1 MIPSLY
7 WLMYIR
13 ISNNTT
19 WRFIITSIRKL
30 KGEIN
35 IQKDVS
41 IQIEKDQVES
51 GENLNGVVRINY
63 TGRFDSLVINS
74 QIENSSDVFKYVNLD
89 GKKINHPY
97 ARLSLLKQDIL
108 DDRKVEFTVTT
119 IHIPPN
125 DISNAKFRVS
135 IIQEHKEITSDMAY
149 LKILKKN

>member
-1 MIPSLY
+1 MKIYYNFYPQ
-7 WLMYIR
+7 
-13 ISNNTT
+13 T
-19 WRFIITSIRKL
+19 
-30 KGEIN
+30 KGGIN

-74 QIENSSDVFKYVNLD
+74 QIENSSDVFKYVKLD

-108 DDRKVEFTVTT
+108 DVRKVEFTVTT
-119 IHIPPN
+119 IHIPSN

-135 IIQEHKEITSDMAY
+135 IIQEHKEITSDIAH
-149 LKILKKN
+149 LKILKKKLG

>member
-1 MIPSLY
+1 MKIYYNFYPQ
-7 WLMYIR
+7 
-13 ISNNTT
+13 T
-19 WRFIITSIRKL
+19 
-30 KGEIN
+30 KGGIN

-74 QIENSSDVFKYVNLD
+74 QIENSSDVFEYVNLD

-108 DDRKVEFTVTT
+108 DVRKVEFTVTT

-125 DISNAKFRVS
+125 NISNAKFRAS
-135 IIQEHKEITSDMAY
+135 IIQEHKEITSDIAY
-149 LKILKKN
+149 LKILKKTSLD

>member
-1 MIPSLY
+1 MKIYYNFYPQA
-7 WLMYIR
+7 
-13 ISNNTT
+13 
-19 WRFIITSIRKL
+19 
-30 KGEIN
+30 KGGIN

-51 GENLNGVVRINY
+51 AEDLNGVLRNNY
-63 TGRFDSLVINS
+63 TGRIDSPVINS
-74 QIENSSDVFKYVNLD
+74 QIEYTSDVCKYVNLD

-108 DDRKVEFTVTT
+108 DVRKVEFTVTT

-135 IIQEHKEITSDMAY
+135 IIQEHKEITSDIAY

>member
-1 MIPSLY
+1 MKIYYNFYPQ
-7 WLMYIR
+7 
-13 ISNNTT
+13 T
-19 WRFIITSIRKL
+19 
-30 KGEIN
+30 KGGIN

-74 QIENSSDVFKYVNLD
+74 QIENSSDVFKYVYLD

-108 DDRKVEFTVTT
+108 DVTKVEFTVTT
-119 IHIPPN
+119 IHIPSN

-135 IIQEHKEITSDMAY
+135 IIQEHKEITSDIAY
-149 LKILKKN
+149 LKILKKTSLD

>member
-1 MIPSLY
+1 MKIYYNFYPQ
-7 WLMYIR
+7 
-13 ISNNTT
+13 T
-19 WRFIITSIRKL
+19 KE
-30 KGEIN
+30 GIN

-74 QIENSSDVFKYVNLD
+74 QIENSSDVFKYINLD

-97 ARLSLLKQDIL
+97 ARLSLLKQDIP
-108 DDRKVEFTVTT
+108 DVSKVEFTVTT
-119 IHIPPN
+119 MHIPSN

-135 IIQEHKEITSDMAY
+135 IIQEHKEITSDIAY
-149 LKILKKN
+149 LKIVKKTSKA

>member
-1 MIPSLY
+1 MKIYYNFCPHTKRGGFN
-7 WLMYIR
+7 M
-13 ISNNTT
+13 
-19 WRFIITSIRKL
+19 
-30 KGEIN
+30 
-35 IQKDVS
+35 QKDVS

-97 ARLSLLKQDIL
+97 ARLSLLKQEIL
-108 DDRKVEFTVTT
+108 DVTRVEFTVTT
-119 IHIPPN
+119 IHIPSN

-135 IIQEHKEITSDMAY
+135 IIQEHKEITSDIAY